1 MIQEGAPGHSLPH
14 RCNMCWNE
22 GNGSCYVTRCG
33 HLFCE
38 SCAFRHFGQSQACP
52 TCGHG
57 LDESEIQDLTLG
69 LEPSSVRRIVFEEA
83 LKEPNHHSSSQAAL
97 RTAELANETLGFLFS
112 QMLLESQRGAEAT
125 SLLKGEVAKLKHE
138 QGRVT
143 MQMRNQN
150 AAADQKHREMEH
162 KLRVRTKELVDLQE
176 AYKEKNRK
184 CQAWEKAYANLRS
197 QTTDPSRGGGFT
209 PPESPRAGAMRGPS
223 GSFNGG
229 QGGSMQHQGPPR
241 GVASPGGGGGGG
253 GGLGS
258 AGMPRPGDRIRTNSP
273 HSSNRG
279 IAGYA
284 AGGGRSSRPSW
295 TMPRPNTSR
304 GGSGNG
310 AAGDRV
316 SPMLRPRDGQ
326 GHSSH
331 SVTPSPTF
339 SAQQG
344 MSGGRFGPKRPETP
358 LEVRGYYSSR
368 NASPGNRSSGAGGG
382 AGARSSSFFPSSKA
396 GLF

>member
-1 MIQEGAPGHSLPH
+1 MIQEGAPGQTLPH
-14 RCNMCWNE
+14 RCNMCWN
-22 GNGSCYVTRCG
+22 
-33 HLFCE
+33 
-38 SCAFRHFGQSQACP
+38 
-52 TCGHG
+52 
-57 LDESEIQDLTLG
+57 
-69 LEPSSVRRIVFEEA
+69 EA

-97 RTAELANETLGFLFS
+97 RTAGLANETLGFLFS
-112 QMLLESQRGAEAT
+112 QMLLENQRGAEAT

-241 GVASPGGGGGGG
+241 GAASPGGGGGGG
-253 GGLGS
+253 GLGV

-279 IAGYA
+279 VAGYA
-284 AGGGRSSRPSW
+284 PGDGRSSRPSW
-295 TMPRPNTSR
+295 PIPRPNTSR

-310 AAGDRV
+310 LTGDRV

-344 MSGGRFGPKRPETP
+344 MSGGRFAPKRPETP
-358 LEVRGYYSSR
+358 MEVRGYYSSR
-368 NASPGNRSSGAGGG
+368 NASPGNRSSGAGGEV
-382 AGARSSSFFPSSKA
+382 GARSSSFFPSSKA

>member
-1 MIQEGAPGHSLPH
+1 M
-14 RCNMCWNE
+14 
-22 GNGSCYVTRCG
+22 Y
-33 HLFCE
+33 F
-38 SCAFRHFGQSQACP
+38 F
-52 TCGHG
+52 
-57 LDESEIQDLTLG
+57 
-69 LEPSSVRRIVFEEA
+69 A
-83 LKEPNHHSSSQAAL
+83 LCCLLVVKALSPAL
-97 RTAELANETLGFLFS
+97 RNENVVHGIPPLSLFVQGPSVVLFARTPRTMKHWKRTDWRMARMNRLQTTLTFVQPLHKPWIQVHYVQMHPTVLLACNVPDDSCFSPSLVVGVSTPSPDCLANACVYETRAL
-112 QMLLESQRGAEAT
+112 T
-125 SLLKGEVAKLKHE
+125 VAP
-138 QGRVT
+138 
-143 MQMRNQN
+143 
-150 AAADQKHREMEH
+150 
-162 KLRVRTKELVDLQE
+162 
-176 AYKEKNRK
+176 RK
-184 CQAWEKAYANLRS
+184 
-197 QTTDPSRGGGFT
+197 TTDPSRGGGFT

-241 GVASPGGGGGGG
+241 GVASPGGGGGGGG

-339 SAQQG
+339 SAQQE
-344 MSGGRFGPKRPETP
+344 MTGGRFAAKRPETP

-368 NASPGNRSSGAGGG
+368 NASPGNRSSGAGGRT
-382 AGARSSSFFPSSKA
+382 GARSSSFFPSSKA